1 MSSHVI
7 DAAGLGKEYILEGS
21 NGATTLRDAAGRIL
35 NPFRRRNPQ
44 KEAELAAAR
53 EDRRFWALR
62 DASFHVEHG
71 EVVGFI
77 GPNGAGKSTLLKILS
92 RITWPTTGS
101 VTIRGRVG
109 SLLEVGTGFHPDL
122 SGRDNV
128 YLNGAI
134 LGMPRSEIR
143 RRFDEIVT
151 FAETERF
158 IDVPVKRYSSGM
170 FVRLAFA
177 VAAHLE
183 SEVLIV
189 DEVLAVGDTA
199 FQKKCLGKIEEAS
212 RAGRTIL
219 FVSHNMGAVEALCNR
234 CILIQDGR
242 LTSQGRPREVISTY
256 LGVDWRPIGAWKREA
271 TRPSASVEFTAVR
284 VTNAQSQVSGDFT
297 SQVPVRIA
305 IDYRVR
311 ERLDRCQIAVR
322 INNQT
327 GTTVMTTAEGD
338 AQGMAAVP
346 KVPGAYHATFE
357 LPAGLLAPD
366 RYSLQVAA
374 HDPMVR
380 LFEVIDDAVSFAIDA
395 QGSLTQFEGRLG
407 FITPVWRWTVVP
419 QADAPSM

>member
-1 MSSHVI
+1 MSYVI
-7 DAAGLGKEYILEGS
+7 EADRLGKEYILEG
-21 NGATTLRDAAGRIL
+21 GASTTLRDAAGRLL
-35 NPFRRRNPQ
+35 NPFRRRNPAE
-44 KEAELAAAR
+44 EAELAAAR

-62 DASFHVEHG
+62 DASFNVGHG

-92 RITWPTTGS
+92 RITWPTEGA
-101 VTIRGRVG
+101 VTVRGRVG

-134 LGMPRSEIR
+134 LGMPRTEIR
-143 RRFDEIVT
+143 RRFDEIVA

-242 LTSQGRPREVISTY
+242 LTAQGAPRDVISTY
-256 LGVDWRPIGAWKREA
+256 LGVDWRPVGAWTREP
-271 TRPSASVEFTAVR
+271 TRPAAPVEFTAVR
-284 VTNAQSQVSGDFT
+284 VTDRQDRVQGDFT
-297 SQVPVRIA
+297 SREPVRVS

-311 ERLDRCQIAVR
+311 ERLNRCQIAVR

-327 GTTVMTTAEGD
+327 NVTVMTTAEAD
-338 AQGMAAVP
+338 AQGVAAVP
-346 KVPGAYHATFE
+346 KEPGTYRAFFD

-366 RYSLQVAA
+366 RYSLQVGA

-380 LFEVIDDAVSFAIDA
+380 LFEVIDDAVSFAIGAD
-395 QGSLTQFEGRLG
+395 GSLTEFEGRLG
-407 FITPVWRWTVVP
+407 FITPVWPWTVVP
-419 QADAPSM
+419 SRAAVTA